1 MAFFMKANAATLTW
15 AGLAHVCFA
24 GQNFLTS
31 VSARLAVAPSQK
43 WAVMG
48 TLWFASGLVGLLA
61 AAYWRCF
68 RGHESIFFG
77 AMDSRPARS
86 AKVWAVSGGVLSSC
100 SQWLGKEAYHLD
112 GANAG
117 PLTAVLAANT
127 IIVAAFCH
135 VVYRERLTKRQQ
147 GSIVTIVCGL
157 VVMVCAS
164 PEEEFVEK
172 PWWTAIWHT
181 GLQIRGSKF

>member
-1 MAFFMKANAATLTW
+1 MKIIHYFSKL
-15 AGLAHVCFA
+15 F
-24 GQNFLTS
+24 TS
-31 VSARLAVAPSQK
+31 
-43 WAVMG
+43 
-48 TLWFASGLVGLLA
+48 LL
-61 AAYWRCF
+61 R
-68 RGHESIFFG
+68 
-77 AMDSRPARS
+77 
-86 AKVWAVSGGVLSSC
+86 
-100 SQWLGKEAYHLD
+100 KEAYHLD